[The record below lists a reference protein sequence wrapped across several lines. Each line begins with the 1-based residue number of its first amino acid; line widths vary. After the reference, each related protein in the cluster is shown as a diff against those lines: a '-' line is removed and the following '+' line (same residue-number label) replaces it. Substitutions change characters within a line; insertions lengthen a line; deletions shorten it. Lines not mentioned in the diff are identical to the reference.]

1 MANKERKI
9 EKEKL
14 VTPPGLRRG
23 LLPKETV
30 RVEELGEIR
39 NGLGET
45 AGPPLSPWMLASFK
59 MPPPRM
65 APS

>member
-1 MANKERKI
+1 MKKRKI
-9 EKEKL
+9 EKREASDPL
-14 VTPPGLRRG
+14 LDLDVAFSPRR
-23 LLPKETV
+23 TV

-45 AGPPLSPWMLASFK
+45 AGPPSLSPWMLASFK

-65 APS
+65 ASS